1 MSMDL
6 GQLSQMTTW
15 LDEEQRRSKTDL
27 ARLQQQVERLE
38 TELSDQTHVLRS
50 LEERV
55 AGLQSQQLTR
65 SSLDTTLKELRE
77 ELSHILAQAEERR
90 QQERREVEQVRVIE
104 RDNVSRA
111 LNELRVE
118 LKRLPRLEEEV
129 GLRKAE
135 QHRMG
140 ESLLNVR
147 QEVTT
152 LSQEVEKKLRSIPFL
167 EDGRQQDTKRIAQLQ
182 QESLE
187 ALKRLEQQGSRVQML
202 EDGIQRQERDLG
214 ELKALVTQI
223 RTSQRD
229 FMDKQLLEAERVK
242 REVADWVERLEVNFK
257 KMDQFTAQMQEF
269 AETFREDRQVIENIE
284 RFQEMI
290 RREQNQVAELQR
302 LAEERQKR
310 QLESWQEENEKRWRK
325 ELLRWDHQWSEQ
337 AKRNHQVDEQF
348 RTDDARLARHRAEL
362 DAAWKLAE
370 SQVAYRNQELRRWSA
385 EMTRLLEERP
395 KKD

>member
-1 MSMDL
+1 MDL

-38 TELSDQTHVLRS
+38 TELSDQTHLLRS

-55 AGLQSQQLTR
+55 AGIQSHQLTR

-111 LNELRVE
+111 LNELRVD
-118 LKRLPRLEEEV
+118 LKRLPRLEEEA

-135 QHRMG
+135 QGRMG

-152 LSQEVEKKLRSIPFL
+152 LSQEVDKKLRSIPFL

-202 EDGIQRQERDLG
+202 EDGIHRQERDVG
-214 ELKALVTQI
+214 ELKTLVTQV

-229 FMDKQLLEAERVK
+229 FMEKQLLEAERVK
-242 REVADWVERLEVNFK
+242 REVADWIERLEVSFK
-257 KMDQFTAQMQEF
+257 KLDQFTAQMQEF
-269 AETFREDRQVIENIE
+269 SEVFREDRQVIENIE
-284 RFQEMI
+284 RFQETI

-325 ELLRWDHQWSEQ
+325 ELLRWDHQWGEQ
-337 AKRNHQVDEQF
+337 AKRNQQVDEQF
-348 RTDDARLARHRAEL
+348 RADDARLVRHRAEL

>member
-15 LDEEQRRSKTDL
+15 LDEEQRRGKTDL

-38 TELSDQTHVLRS
+38 TELSDQTHLLRS

-55 AGLQSQQLTR
+55 AGIQSHQLTR

-77 ELSHILAQAEERR
+77 EISHALAQSDERR

-104 RDNVSRA
+104 RDNISRA

-118 LKRLPRLEEEV
+118 LKRLPRLEEES

-135 QHRMG
+135 LSRVS

-152 LSQEVEKKLRSIPFL
+152 LSQEVDKKLRSIPFL

-187 ALKRLEQQGSRVQML
+187 ALKRLEQQASRVQML
-202 EDGIQRQERDLG
+202 EDGAQRQERDVG
-214 ELKALVTQI
+214 ELKGLVAQL

-229 FMDKQLLEAERVK
+229 FMEKQLLEAERVK
-242 REVADWVERLEVNFK
+242 REVADWVERLEVNAK

-269 AETFREDRQVIENIE
+269 SEVFREDRQVIENIV

-290 RREQNQVAELQR
+290 KREQNQVAELQR

-325 ELLRWDHQWSEQ
+325 ELLRWDHEWGEQ
-337 AKRNHQVDEQF
+337 TKRNQQVDEKF
-348 RTDDARLARHRAEL
+348 RNDHARLAQHRAEL

-370 SQVAYRNQELRRWSA
+370 SQIAYRNQELRRWTA

>member
-1 MSMDL
+1 MDL

-15 LDEEQRRSKTDL
+15 LDEEQRRGKSDL

-38 TELSDQTHVLRS
+38 AELSDQTHLLRS
-50 LEERV
+50 LEERMS
-55 AGLQSQQLTR
+55 GIQSHQLTR

-77 ELSHILAQAEERR
+77 EISHALAQSEERR

-111 LNELRVE
+111 LNEVRVE
-118 LKRLPRLEEEV
+118 LKRLPRLEEET

-135 QHRMG
+135 QRRMG
-140 ESLLNVR
+140 ESLLNMR
-147 QEVTT
+147 QEVTS
-152 LSQEVEKKLRSIPFL
+152 LSQEVDKKLRTIPFL

-187 ALKRLEQQGSRVQML
+187 ALKRLEQQASRVQML
-202 EDGIQRQERDLG
+202 EDGMQRHERDVG
-214 ELKALVTQI
+214 ELKGLVAQI
-223 RTSQRD
+223 RSSQRD
-229 FMDKQLLEAERVK
+229 FMEKQLLEAESVK
-242 REVADWVERLEVNFK
+242 REVADWIERLEVNFK

-269 AETFREDRQVIENIE
+269 TEIFREDRQVIENVE

-290 RREQNQVAELQR
+290 KREQNQVAELQR

-325 ELLRWDHQWSEQ
+325 ELLRWDHRWSEQ
-337 AKRNHQVDEQF
+337 AKRNQRVDEKF
-348 RTDDARLARHRAEL
+348 RNDEVRLAQHRAEL
-362 DAAWKLAE
+362 NAAWKLAE

-395 KKD
+395 KKE

>member
-1 MSMDL
+1 MTMDL

-15 LDEEQRRSKTDL
+15 LDEEQRRGKSDL

-55 AGLQSQQLTR
+55 AGIQSHQLTR

-77 ELSHILAQAEERR
+77 EISHYLAQAEERR

-111 LNELRVE
+111 LNELRAD
-118 LKRLPRLEEEV
+118 LKRLPRLEEEA

-135 QHRMG
+135 QQRTG

-147 QEVTT
+147 QDVTS
-152 LSQEVEKKLRSIPFL
+152 LSQEVDKKLRSIPFL

-202 EDGIQRQERDLG
+202 EDGLQRQERDVG
-214 ELKALVTQI
+214 ELKGLVAQI
-223 RTSQRD
+223 RSSQRD
-229 FMDKQLLEAERVK
+229 FVEKQLLEAERVK
-242 REVADWVERLEVNFK
+242 REVADWVERLEVNVK

-269 AETFREDRQVIENIE
+269 AEIFREDRQVIENIE

-325 ELLRWDHQWSEQ
+325 ELLRWDHQWGEQ
-337 AKRNHQVDEQF
+337 AKRNQQMDEKF
-348 RTDDARLARHRAEL
+348 RGDEVRLARHRAEL
-362 DAAWKLAE
+362 DAAWKLFE
-370 SQVAYRNQELRRWSA
+370 SQVAYRNQELRRWTA